1 MKKILMSLA
10 AVAALVGCT
19 KEAPIANT
27 ETKEALSIVASI
39 DLSETRV
46 SVEGEKF
53 TDVKWEM
60 GDEVALSSAAGASAT
75 LKATASGDTDIRF
88 EGEGSFAADVDTY
101 YAVYPAAE
109 IVDGVATFDLAS
121 QLGDDA
127 AVLAAKAEGVA
138 KGSIP
143 MTFKP
148 VNALLHVKVTGI
160 AELAKAEFMAY
171 NGATLAQGFTY
182 NVASD
187 ATQPYGEVVAYTI
200 TNPAAEGFFFS
211 LPADLDMAEGYV
223 VRLTDAN
230 GNVCSKAYNG
240 KTFAAA
246 TTTRVE
252 IAWSQPTVTLGAP
265 MTSYSYYVNG
275 NATKANECANNII
288 YFPTVSSYANVQ
300 NAMVVEAGF
309 IVDGKNYSATL
320 DKNNKSFSMGD
331 VTVSSLG
338 AKSVVAYIKTKDGK
352 TYNSATQTV
361 YITGLPVNNVSF
373 HSVTSMPAKWNVDGA
388 YSFSQYGWNK
398 LTMGEANYLRLI
410 GRSSQSKRGYLYSDD
425 FYIPNNINANVT
437 VDYYFYHSSAGT
449 SAKMD
454 IKTGTKAEG
463 SIVVG
468 EHNISSTTGGNQF
481 SSYND
486 INKNVTFTT
495 SAPRL
500 LITHSISASD
510 KDSGFIYTTGFLGI
524 SSISILYY

>member
-101 YAVYPAAE
+101 YAVYPATE
-109 IVDGVATFDLAS
+109 IAGGVATFDLAS

-127 AVLAAKAEGVA
+127 AVLAAKAEDVA

-187 ATQPYGEVVAYTI
+187 ATMPYGDVAAYTI

-211 LPADLDMAEGYV
+211 LPADLNMAEGYV

-252 IAWSQPTVTLGAP
+252 IAWSQPTVTLGAK
-265 MTSYSYYVNG
+265 TSYSYYLLNQP
-275 NATKANECANNII
+275 ASANSCANNVI
-288 YFPTVSSYANVQ
+288 YFSGDCATTYAGIQNVYVSEV
-300 NAMVVEAGF
+300 GF
-309 IVDGKNYSATL
+309 YVDGTKYSSAAGQVNWN
-320 DKNNKSFSMGD
+320 KGSKSFSMSNITAANGGHN
-331 VTVSSLG
+331 V
-338 AKSVVAYIKTKDGK
+338 KAYIVTEEHG
-352 TYNSATQTV
+352 TIESESTL
-361 YITGLPVNNVSF
+361 YITGLPYTLNVSSNDGTWTESGNIAWNNSSAVRLGYNLSNWF
-373 HSVTSMPAKWNVDGA
+373 APTSASIKKTSGFSLPANVNVSVSCTGQTSGTSAQTTTFTVKVSDTSIFSVTSGKSTSRA
-388 YSFSQYGWNK
+388 SF
-398 LTMGEANYLRLI
+398 TMSPTPGVM
-410 GRSSQSKRGYLYSDD
+410 
-425 FYIPNNINANVT
+425 NANNAT
-437 VDYYFYHSSAGT
+437 IECHNSRGT
-449 SAKMD
+449 STA
-454 IKTGTKAEG
+454 A
-463 SIVVG
+463 SYVQSLFVG
-468 EHNISSTTGGNQF
+468 YGN
-481 SSYND
+481 
-486 INKNVTFTT
+486 K
-495 SAPRL
+495 
-500 LITHSISASD
+500 
-510 KDSGFIYTTGFLGI
+510 
-524 SSISILYY
+524 

>member
-1 MKKILMSLA
+1 MSLA

-101 YAVYPAAE
+101 YAVYPATE
-109 IVDGVATFDLAS
+109 IAGGVATFDLAS

-127 AVLAAKAEGVA
+127 AVLAAKAEDVA

-187 ATQPYGEVVAYTI
+187 ATQPYGDVAAYTI

-211 LPADLDMAEGYV
+211 LPADLNMAEGYV

-252 IAWSQPTVTLGAP
+252 IAWSQPTVTLGAK
-265 MTSYSYYVNG
+265 TSYSYYLLNQP
-275 NATKANECANNII
+275 ASANSCANNVI
-288 YFPTVSSYANVQ
+288 YFSGDCATTYAGIQNVYVSEV
-300 NAMVVEAGF
+300 GF
-309 IVDGKNYSATL
+309 YVDGTKYSSADGNVTWN
-320 DKNNKSFSMGD
+320 KGSKSFSMSNITAANGGHN
-331 VTVSSLG
+331 V
-338 AKSVVAYIKTKDGK
+338 KAYIVTEEHG
-352 TYNSATQTV
+352 TIESESTL
-361 YITGLPVNNVSF
+361 YITGLPYYATPSEALGWTAASWNVSWNDSYVQLGGVSGSGEA
-373 HSVTSMPAKWNVDGA
+373 SVTSPNFSGIPAPINTTFKVDAKLASLNVYISWIRTTFTLSCDGSTIITQESPKNSGQD
-388 YSFSQYGWNK
+388 YSLSGNGTMTTNSQ
-398 LTMGEANYLRLI
+398 I
-410 GRSSQSKRGYLYSDD
+410 
-425 FYIPNNINANVT
+425 
-437 VDYYFYHSSAGT
+437 
-449 SAKMD
+449 KMD
-454 IKTGTKAEG
+454 
-463 SIVVG
+463 
-468 EHNISSTTGGNQF
+468 
-481 SSYND
+481 SSYTLAGPYVQVRN
-486 INKNVTFTT
+486 IQ
-495 SAPRL
+495 
-500 LITHSISASD
+500 
-510 KDSGFIYTTGFLGI
+510 
-524 SSISILYY
+524 ILYR

>member
-1 MKKILMSLA
+1 MSLA

-101 YAVYPAAE
+101 YAVYPATE
-109 IVDGVATFDLAS
+109 IAGGVATFDLAS

-127 AVLAAKAEGVA
+127 AVLAAKAEDVA

-182 NVASD
+182 NVATE
-187 ATQPYGEVVAYTI
+187 ATQPYGDVAAYTI

-211 LPADLDMAEGYV
+211 LPADLNMAEGYV

-252 IAWSQPTVTLGAP
+252 IAWSQPTVTLGAK
-265 MTSYSYYVNG
+265 TSYSYYLLNQP
-275 NATKANECANNII
+275 ASANSCANNVI
-288 YFPTVSSYANVQ
+288 YFTGDCATTYAGIQNVYVSEV
-300 NAMVVEAGF
+300 GF
-309 IVDGKNYSATL
+309 YVDGTKYSSADGNVTWN
-320 DKNNKSFSMGD
+320 KESKSFSMSNM
-331 VTVSSLG
+331 TVSEKRG
-338 AKSVVAYIKTKDGK
+338 YAVEAYIVTKEHG
-352 TYNSATQTV
+352 TITSANTL
-361 YITGLPVNNVSF
+361 YITGLPYTLNVSANDGTWAEEGY
-373 HSVTSMPAKWNVDGA
+373 VNWNTSSGIRLGYNQWG
-388 YSFSQYGWNK
+388 
-398 LTMGEANYLRLI
+398 GEAYIQKSDFVLPANVNIQLVGS
-410 GRSSQSKRGYLYSDD
+410 GRVNGTGSLWKVSNTASYIVSGNTLFSKTANGNSPQSYD
-425 FYIPNNINANVT
+425 INA
-437 VDYYFYHSSAGT
+437 
-449 SAKMD
+449 
-454 IKTGTKAEG
+454 TGTMSASNPSVK
-463 SIVVG
+463 I
-468 EHNISSTTGGNQF
+468 N
-481 SSYND
+481 SSYNLEKAHVLTYSLS
-486 INKNVTFTT
+486 INYSNK
-495 SAPRL
+495 
-500 LITHSISASD
+500 
-510 KDSGFIYTTGFLGI
+510 
-524 SSISILYY
+524 

>member
-1 MKKILMSLA
+1 MSLA

-101 YAVYPAAE
+101 YAVYPATE
-109 IVDGVATFDLAS
+109 IAGGVATFDLTS

-127 AVLAAKAEGVA
+127 AVLAAKAEDVA

-187 ATQPYGEVVAYTI
+187 ATQPYGDVAAYTI

-211 LPADLDMAEGYV
+211 LPADLNMAEGYV

-252 IAWSQPTVTLGAP
+252 IAWSQPTVTLGAK
-265 MTSYSYYVNG
+265 TSYSYYLLNQP
-275 NATKANECANNII
+275 ASANSCANNVI
-288 YFPTVSSYANVQ
+288 YFSGDCATTYAGIQNVYVSEV
-300 NAMVVEAGF
+300 GF
-309 IVDGKNYSATL
+309 YVDGTKYSSADGNVTWN
-320 DKNNKSFSMGD
+320 KGSKSFSMSNMI
-331 VTVSSLG
+331 VSEKRG
-338 AKSVVAYIKTKDGK
+338 YAVEAYIVTKEHG
-352 TYNSATQTV
+352 TITSANTL
-361 YITGLPVNNVSF
+361 YITGLPYTLNVSANDGTWAEEGY
-373 HSVTSMPAKWNVDGA
+373 VNWNTSSGIRLGYNQWG
-388 YSFSQYGWNK
+388 
-398 LTMGEANYLRLI
+398 GEAYIQKSDFVLPANVNIQLVGS
-410 GRSSQSKRGYLYSDD
+410 GRVNGTGSLWKVSNTASYIVSGNTLFSKTANGNSPQSYD
-425 FYIPNNINANVT
+425 INA
-437 VDYYFYHSSAGT
+437 
-449 SAKMD
+449 
-454 IKTGTKAEG
+454 TGTMSASNPSVK
-463 SIVVG
+463 I
-468 EHNISSTTGGNQF
+468 N
-481 SSYND
+481 SSYNLEKAHVLTYSLS
-486 INKNVTFTT
+486 INYSNK
-495 SAPRL
+495 
-500 LITHSISASD
+500 
-510 KDSGFIYTTGFLGI
+510 
-524 SSISILYY
+524 

>member
-1 MKKILMSLA
+1 MSLA

-101 YAVYPAAE
+101 YAVYPATE
-109 IVDGVATFDLAS
+109 IAGGVATFDLAS

-187 ATQPYGEVVAYTI
+187 ATQPYGEVAAYTI

-211 LPADLDMAEGYV
+211 LPADLNMAEGYV
-223 VRLTDAN
+223 VRLTDAS

-252 IAWSQPTVTLGAP
+252 IAWSQPTVTLGAK
-265 MTSYSYYVNG
+265 TSYSYYLLNQP
-275 NATKANECANNII
+275 ASANSCANNVI
-288 YFPTVSSYANVQ
+288 YFTGDCATTYAGIQNVYVSEV
-300 NAMVVEAGF
+300 GF
-309 IVDGKNYSATL
+309 YVDGTKYSSADGKVTWN
-320 DKNNKSFSMGD
+320 KGSKSFSMSNITAANGGHN
-331 VTVSSLG
+331 V
-338 AKSVVAYIKTKDGK
+338 KAYIVTEEHG
-352 TYNSATQTV
+352 TITSANTL
-361 YITGLPVNNVSF
+361 YITGLPYTLNVSANDGTWAEEGY
-373 HSVTSMPAKWNVDGA
+373 VNWNTSSGI
-388 YSFSQYGWNK
+388 
-398 LTMGEANYLRLI
+398 RL
-410 GRSSQSKRGYLYSDD
+410 GYNQWGGSASIQKSD
-425 FYIPNNINANVT
+425 FVLPANVNIQL
-437 VDYYFYHSSAGT
+437 VGSGQVNGT
-449 SAKMD
+449 GSYWKESNTASYIVSGNTLFSKTAD
-454 IKTGTKAEG
+454 GNYPQSYNIDVTGTMSASNPSVK
-463 SIVVG
+463 I
-468 EHNISSTTGGNQF
+468 N
-481 SSYND
+481 SSYNLQKAHVLTYSLS
-486 INKNVTFTT
+486 INYSNK
-495 SAPRL
+495 
-500 LITHSISASD
+500 
-510 KDSGFIYTTGFLGI
+510 
-524 SSISILYY
+524 